1 MQDKRNFQGGLNR
14 DDDSRVLPNGDYYY
28 AQNIRVLSS
37 EDRNTMLLENVRGM
51 KKETYSQ
58 RIANSVAG
66 DYKVVGCYEDSPTN
80 CLYYFVW
87 HRNFFHLILEYNINT
102 DLITTVYRDS
112 GNVDNNALHFDKNT
126 LITGI
131 NKIDDL
137 LYWTCDNQYTT
148 IRRTYHNEPK
158 YINVEKAKTGWARYY
173 NNGSFGSN
181 PSDYAIDSVY
191 PFEFYLSSMDP
202 GYDGASGGTTTG
214 KHLYLDV
221 CKPRPIAP
229 IYLYQTPI
237 KNITSTAVQLGSGGL
252 EMQGP
257 PDPDND
263 NETETVASETVNP
276 GAISYANVG
285 MESLD
290 ATAEMDFAYKKNNL
304 YGHMWQFACRF
315 IYKDNEVSAY
325 SDWSYVL
332 PAPQYATNK
341 VDESKQN
348 AYNEVRVYYPNGPA
362 NVRSIEIVARKCSY
376 VETSPDEGNKGEYYL
391 IATVDNYYYDSSF
404 TSATGDYNPLPQT
417 YYGWNN
423 TPTRNIPFITNL
435 DTSGQVIGVSD
446 FINEEDSGGQTSVVG
461 SSPVNSGFINFRNDG
476 VYAQVDPV
484 AFDKSFD
491 QVPLRAKSQEI
502 ISENRIVYGNYIDGF
517 DQVNAHY
524 HLSPVYGENSN
535 NQQFVVDPL
544 VSAET
549 PNPWGSVSGF
559 TGDGTASDELVGD
572 QAEVISNGVHG
583 CDGDTWGPGFSG
595 WSASDWMTSYE
606 GFPYDYPGGAGQ
618 LNSWEGGKAFAFD
631 SNFARISVK
640 VKFPTI
646 VESGQVFHLKLEQRM
661 RFSVINAYGGE
672 NVIYPFGNV
681 SGEGASDHL
690 KFDTFGF
697 QIDIKKQVGGGGLG
711 TMIDEFIA
719 DIKAMANWDQSD
731 SGGGIPDLR
740 GSNNP
745 DSEFYNP
752 NHAYLDN
759 PINGGKQYTYWMVAS
774 NGLFANGGATN
785 NNNSWGYSAI
795 QGAAPMRLRGIK
807 KVDTSFGSLNGV
819 NFVFGP
825 YGQSIDDIPL
835 GNAGMCWAGDKAI
848 YDDSL
853 KLPDGTAV
861 SNIHG
866 WWSTTENTFRSSVE
880 CGSCLDPLGWANFA
894 GASSDGERF
903 CADGGGRWKDSNA
916 NWVTNS
922 PGAGTQGGASINWN
936 LTSGNILFGADDNVG
951 EDSEFGPIQL
961 GSSTAWS
968 EVTGLNMPITQT
980 MMDIDSTSAFKSGA
994 WHRFGLV
1001 YYDYKGRSSS
1011 VMLNKEDLRD
1021 TLYDRNSSVYVG
1033 FPTERKFQQGSDF
1046 SSFTDSAS
1054 TNNPSGLTNQALTNS
1069 QKLGPADI
1077 HWKIFSRPP
1086 LYATHYQWV
1095 YARNTSIGKFMQF
1108 RVSTAWIN
1116 KASKAG
1122 VSIAEG
1128 QVDTKIYISLDTMD
1142 GRDWSYSQRNRSLVG
1157 EWSFAEGDRL
1167 RLIADGTGTVFDKHY
1182 DLKVSDVA
1190 NFPDRFELGGNDM
1203 EETQVVTESPVGGDG
1218 ENPQTTKPGKFVI
1231 IDDPGISGYG
1241 VTDADNTDNANTN
1254 GYISAWHK
1262 VTIEI
1267 YRPKKNTSE
1276 DQSVYYEFG
1285 ERFSV
1290 QGALTPGRLHLGQTL
1305 NQLPLDFEPYLG
1317 EDTSLTIPAA
1327 GVFRRGDIWYKPR
1340 EVKYV
1345 GNGGVVILPKVWVE
1359 SYFLNDFLQTNH
1371 NNIARP
1377 HIYSGYAKEQRR
1389 KATLTYSDVYQP
1401 DTQYNGLHSFNFSQ
1415 RPYQDYDMSLGSI
1428 QKLVSRDTN
1437 LVLMQEKKISQVM
1450 INKSII
1456 TSPSGDQGISLSNN
1470 VLPEEATPFSGDY
1483 GICNNPESVAIHSKS
1498 IYFVDIKKGAVLRLG
1513 GDGITVISDYK
1524 MTDYFRDKMDLY
1536 QEIIESNYDL
1546 ALDGGI
1552 FIYGGYDPRHGEY
1565 IVTFPA
1571 IYSSAAS
1578 STNNFFTPIF
1588 DGNSQ
1593 NWQSVT
1599 NTFNSL
1605 IEIPQ
1610 VWNTLDSGQ
1619 QDFIVNELLGK
1630 VVTTQAETVAFNEK
1644 ANRWSSFYTF
1654 YPEHY
1659 ASLNRVFISFAN
1671 GELYKHDSDPDS
1683 YCMFH
1688 GRSYPDEV
1696 KVSFPFNSDV
1706 STVKTFNN
1714 IALEG
1719 PSKQYAIPLI
1729 TTSANNAAPTVVA
1742 TTDSANIEGTNVN
1755 FNANDIEIGDSLWY
1769 YDNDTLRTLGVI
1781 TAITDADTIVTS
1793 AAEVNAFITASST
1806 SSGDSLSE
1814 VFVITADKTAF
1825 KTDFETNINSTSIP
1839 HRTSYN
1845 NDDASKVTAGV
1856 WVDREQIL
1864 GSHIPYGTT
1873 NSSGGEYIGLGNLQL
1888 ISFGPQVT
1896 ILPVGS
1902 NVIQTCGAVVG
1913 DTVYYS
1919 NNGVETSLGTIIS
1932 IDNANQFTL
1941 SATPSTMTVF
1951 GYIRKNATIEGDRL
1965 KGHYMDTTLTKRT
1978 KDKIHI
1984 YAANANVINSELSN
1998 K

>member
-51 KKETYSQ
+51 KKETYSE

-126 LITGI
+126 IITGI

-158 YINVEKAKTGWARYY
+158 YINVERAKTGWARYY

-181 PSDYAIDSVY
+181 PSDYDIDSVY
-191 PFEFYLSSMDP
+191 PFEFYLSYMDP
-202 GYDGASGGTTTG
+202 GYANATGGTTTG

-376 VETSPDEGNKGEYYL
+376 IETSPDEGNKGEYYL

-417 YYGWNN
+417 YYGWSN
-423 TPTRNIPFITNL
+423 TPTRNIPFITDL

-446 FINEEDSGGQTSVVG
+446 FVNEEDTGGQTSVVG

-491 QVPLRAKSQEI
+491 QVPLRAKAQEI
-502 ISENRIVYGNYIDGF
+502 IGENRIVYGNYIDGF
-517 DQVNAHY
+517 DQVNVHY

-535 NQQFVVDPL
+535 NQQFVVDAL
-544 VSAET
+544 ATAET
-549 PNPWGSVSGF
+549 PNPWGSISGF
-559 TGDGTASDELVGD
+559 TGEGATDELVGD
-572 QAEVISNGVHG
+572 GADFSSGGIHG
-583 CDGDTWGPGFSG
+583 TTSDQWGNFMSG
-595 WSASDWMTSYE
+595 LEYMTQYE
-606 GFPYDYPGGAGQ
+606 GQEYSYPDYSTLDG
-618 LNSWEGGKAFAFD
+618 WEGGKAFGWDA
-631 SNFARISVK
+631 NLARITVR
-640 VKFPTI
+640 VYFPTI
-646 VESGQVFHLKLEQRM
+646 VESGQVFHLKLESR
-661 RFSVINAYGGE
+661 IKYGAF
-672 NVIYPFGNV
+672 NVFNGNGVKYPFGDATGSNI
-681 SGEGASDHL
+681 SDHL
-690 KFDTFGF
+690 KYDFFGYM
-697 QIDIKKQVGGGGLG
+697 IDIKKQAGGGGLG

-719 DIKAMANWDQSD
+719 DIKAMANWEQSD
-731 SGGGIPDLR
+731 DGGGIPDLR

-759 PINGGKQYTYWMVAS
+759 PINGGKQYTHWMTPAT
-774 NGLFANGGATN
+774 GTFAGATA
-785 NNNSWGYSAI
+785 SYSFNAV
-795 QGAAPMRLRGIK
+795 QGAAPMRLRGIGK
-807 KVDTSFGSLNGV
+807 FDTSFGSQNGLCL
-819 NFVFGP
+819 VFGP
-825 YGQSIDDIPL
+825 YGQNLNDINTNSLCFIDD
-835 GNAGMCWAGDKAI
+835 KVV
-848 YDDSL
+848 YDDSHR
-853 KLPDGTAV
+853 LPDGTAV
-861 SNIHG
+861 SNLHG
-866 WWSTTENTFRSSVE
+866 WVLINGGTYVSSLE
-880 CGSCLDPLGWANFA
+880 CGGCTDGLGAASGWQSFDGSGGENNTQRGCSDNNGGWNDTGANA
-894 GASSDGERF
+894 
-903 CADGGGRWKDSNA
+903 
-916 NWVTNS
+916 VTNVVNFGPYNKAGS
-922 PGAGTQGGASINWN
+922 STSNMALINAGYPGNE
-936 LTSGNILFGADDNVG
+936 DDG
-951 EDSEFGPIQL
+951 DEGSSFGPIQS
-961 GSSTAWS
+961 GTSTAWS

-1011 VMLNKEDLRD
+1011 VMLNNEDLRD

-1033 FPTERKFQQGSDF
+1033 FPTERKFQQGADF
-1046 SSFTDSAS
+1046 SSFTNNVS
-1054 TNNPSGLTNQALTNS
+1054 TNNPSGLTNQSLTNS

-1167 RLIADGTGTVFDKHY
+1167 RLIADGNGTVFDKHY

-1190 NFPDRFELGGNDM
+1190 NFPDRFELGGGDM

-1218 ENPQTTKPGKFVI
+1218 EDPQSTKPGKFVI
-1231 IDDPGISGYG
+1231 IDDPGIPGYG
-1241 VTDADNTDNANTN
+1241 VADADNTDNANTN
-1254 GYISAWHK
+1254 GYISGWHK
-1262 VTIEI
+1262 VTVEI

-1276 DQSVYYEFG
+1276 EQSVYYEFG

-1290 QGALTPGRLHLGQTL
+1290 QGALTDGRLHLGQTL
-1305 NQLPLDFEPYLG
+1305 NQEPEEFATYLG

-1345 GNGGVVILPKVWVE
+1345 GSGGVVVLPKVWVE

-1389 KATLTYSDVYQP
+1389 KATITYSDVYQP

-1483 GICNNPESVAIHSKS
+1483 GVCTNPEAVAVHSKS
-1498 IYFVDIKKGAVLRLG
+1498 IYFIDIKKGAVLRLG

-1546 ALDGGI
+1546 ALDGGL

-1571 IYSSAAS
+1571 VYSSAAS

-1593 NWQSVT
+1593 AWQSIT
-1599 NTFNSL
+1599 DTFNSF
-1605 IEIPQ
+1605 ISIPQ
-1610 VWNTLDSGQ
+1610 VWNSLDSDQ
-1619 QDFIVNELLGK
+1619 QDFIVNGLLAK

-1644 ANRWSSFYTF
+1644 SNRWSSFYTF

-1671 GELYKHDSDPDS
+1671 GELYKHDSDSDN

-1719 PSKQYAIPLI
+1719 PGRPYVIPLI
-1729 TTSANNAAPTVVA
+1729 TSSANNAAPTVVA
-1742 TTDSANIEGTNVN
+1742 TTDSANIEGSNVN
-1755 FNANDIEIGDSLWY
+1755 FNENDIEIGDSLWY

-1793 AAEVNAFITASST
+1793 VAEVNAFITASST

-1814 VFVITADKTAF
+1814 VFVITGENTAF

-1839 HRTSYN
+1839 HRLSYN

-1888 ISFGPQVT
+1888 ISLGPQVT

-1941 SATPSTMTVF
+1941 SVTPSTMTVF
-1951 GYIRKNATIEGDRL
+1951 GYIKKNATIEGDRL